1 MKKILLA
8 LSLMCALPLSA
19 MQDPVKDH
27 VKKETGKTLWVG
39 GMLLTASSTPCVVA
53 TGCALMPLTAFVG
66 GVYAMKKGYDWYY
79 KQELLDQV
87 KGK

>member
-1 MKKILLA
+1 MKKLLLA
-8 LSLMCALPLSA
+8 LSLMCVLPLSA

-27 VKKETGKTLWVG
+27 LKKEAGKTLWVG
-39 GMLLTASSTPCVVA
+39 GMIVAASSTPTIVA

-66 GVYAMKKGYDWYY
+66 GIYAMKKGYDWYY
-79 KQELLDQV
+79 KQELLDQA